1 MSNINDKKIMEL
13 KKQIAEKKV
22 KLEGINRFVPVTNC
36 SIELD
41 GQRYNLNTLQKE
53 QLTQLMVKV
62 NLYSMSAKDLELDD
76 DYIISG
82 YKPEEWIAD
91 MKAKLNILSKKDEER
106 KLKAMEEKLDRML
119 SDEKKT
125 ELELN
130 DIEALLKNW

>member
-13 KKQIAEKKV
+13 KQQITEKKV
-22 KLEGINRFVPVTNC
+22 KLEGINRFVPITNC
-36 SIELD
+36 SLELD

-53 QLTQLMVKV
+53 QLIQLMVKV
-62 NLYSMSAKDLELDD
+62 NLYSMSAKDLKLDE
-76 DYIISG
+76 DYIVSG
-82 YKPEEWIAD
+82 YKLEEWITD
-91 MKAKLNILSKKDEER
+91 MKAKLDIMSKKDEER

-130 DIEALLKNW
+130 DIEALLKG

>member
-1 MSNINDKKIMEL
+1 MSNVNDKKIMEL

-36 SIELD
+36 SIEVD

-53 QLTQLMVKV
+53 QMIQLMVRI
-62 NLYSMSAKDLELDD
+62 NLYRISAKDLELTEEFN
-76 DYIISG
+76 ISG
-82 YKPEEWIAD
+82 YKPEDWITD
-91 MKAKLNILSKKDEER
+91 LKARLDILSKKDEER

-125 ELELN
+125 ELELD
-130 DIEALLKNW
+130 DIEAMLKE

>member
-13 KKQIAEKKV
+13 KQQIAEKKV

-36 SIELD
+36 SLELD

-53 QLTQLMVKV
+53 QLIQLMIKV
-62 NLYSMSAKDLELDD
+62 NLYSISAKDLKLDE

-82 YKPEEWIAD
+82 YKPEEWITD
-91 MKAKLNILSKKDEER
+91 MKAKLNVISKKDEER
-106 KLKAMEEKLDRML
+106 KLKAMEEKLDRLL

-130 DIEALLKNW
+130 DIEAMLK